1 VNFRQNNSLGSPESI
16 ASEIGP
22 STDSRLLQ
30 IVILGYQTLC
40 KERIV
45 AADWQEDRITSE
57 LCFRI
62 QVHIQRSCID
72 AFPQHQHPLYSRQP
86 KRGKPPTIDFVFRK
100 GYEESPYLGFECK
113 LLESSDN
120 KLLKEYIDEGLMR
133 FLSGKYSE
141 CEKIGGMVGYIMAS
155 QVISCVDQ
163 LNVKIEMKLGKKD
176 CLVKSSIVDFEG
188 IYESHHSR
196 ASCCNI
202 AIYHLFMK
210 FN

>member
-1 VNFRQNNSLGSPESI
+1 MGSPASI

-22 STDSRLLQ
+22 STDIRLLH

-40 KERIV
+40 REGVV

-62 QVHIQRSCID
+62 QVHIQDSRIN
-72 AFPQHQHPLYSRQP
+72 AYPQHQHPLFSSQP
-86 KRGKPPTIDFVFRK
+86 KRGRPRTIDFVFRK
-100 GYEESPYLGFECK
+100 GYEESEYLGFECK
-113 LLESSDN
+113 LIESNDN
-120 KLLKEYIDEGLMR
+120 RLLKEYIDQGMMR

-141 CEKIGGMVGYIMAS
+141 NEKIGVMVGYIMAS
-155 QVISCVDQ
+155 QIVPCVDQ
-163 LNVKIEMKLGKKD
+163 LNIKIETKLEKSD
-176 CLVKSSIVDFEG
+176 CLVRSSVLDFEG

-196 ASCCNI
+196 KSLCNI
-202 AIYHLFMK
+202 IVYHLFMR